1 VEILVDNDH
10 ASNVSITG
18 NWTTEPK
25 GSYGP
30 SMLTTDG
37 KGGTVKSIRLIPP
50 VTKSGS
56 YRVYAYFPKVQNA
69 TSKTV
74 VTIFDGKAKKEKV
87 IKESDVRVEGQTT
100 GEWVPL
106 GTYSLSKG
114 RKSYVEISNKDADGV
129 VVADAVLFI
138 PDTRK

>member
-1 VEILVDNDH
+1 
-10 ASNVSITG
+10 
-18 NWTTEPK
+18 
-25 GSYGP
+25 
-30 SMLTTDG
+30 M
-37 KGGTVKSIRLIPP
+37 RFIPP
-50 VTKSGS
+50 VTNSGS
-56 YRVYAYFPKVQNA
+56 YKVYAYFPKVQNA
-69 TSKTV
+69 TSKTA

-114 RKSYVEISNKDADGV
+114 RKSYVEISNKNADGV

-138 PDTRK
+138 PYIRK